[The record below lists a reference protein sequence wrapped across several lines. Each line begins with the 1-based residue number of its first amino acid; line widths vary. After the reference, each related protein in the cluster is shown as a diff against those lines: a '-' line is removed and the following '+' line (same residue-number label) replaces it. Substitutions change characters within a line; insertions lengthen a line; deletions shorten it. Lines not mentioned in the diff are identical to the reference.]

1 MKYFPLLLL
10 FACNE
15 PANKATPRP
24 NEPSRRD
31 ACTSAL
37 ASFDRFVDTGE
48 PDAPPERRAQIK
60 TAVLQRCMKDN
71 WSEPALS
78 CMRSA
83 QTSHDTFKCWNDLLT
98 KEQRDVASTALGNLK
113 P

>member
-1 MKYFPLLLL
+1 MKYFTLLLL

-15 PANKATPRP
+15 PAKKAPPRTT
-24 NEPSRRD
+24 EPSRSD
-31 ACTSAL
+31 ACTKAL
-37 ASFDRFVDTGE
+37 ESFDRFVDTGE
-48 PDAPPERRAQIK
+48 PDAPPERRVQVKA
-60 TAVLQRCMKDN
+60 AVLERCVTDN
-71 WSEPALS
+71 WSEPALA

-98 KEQRDVASTALGNLK
+98 KEQREAASTALGKLK